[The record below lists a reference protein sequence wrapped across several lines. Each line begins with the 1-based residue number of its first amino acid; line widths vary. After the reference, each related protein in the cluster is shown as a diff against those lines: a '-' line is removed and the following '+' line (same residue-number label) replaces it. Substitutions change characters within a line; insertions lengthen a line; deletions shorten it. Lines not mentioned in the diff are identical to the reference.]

1 MVTLLQVVRLEVFV
15 AVLDINDNAP
25 KFSFEIKTFNVSE
38 VSPVGTSAVLSME
51 RQGDTGCLQGD
62 TGCLRDHIGKI
73 YIQKPQHGWT
83 NLLFSIPRTPK

>member
-1 MVTLLQVVRLEVFV
+1 M

-62 TGCLRDHIGKI
+62 TGCLQGDTGCLRDHIGKI